1 MAKYQAGEN
10 TKKKILEESK
20 AVFYHKGYEET
31 SYDDIAKRANVNR
44 ALIPYHYKKKSDL
57 ALAVY
62 NSFVEKYVKIRDE
75 IAKGRHRE
83 TKLVIGILLFYR
95 LLLDDKA
102 LRFVNFVLGEDSYQD
117 RLVWGESVMYEKA
130 LADGVSYGSA
140 QWNML
145 IHMICGMDN
154 EIIHMMYRKEYT
166 DIHELGRE
174 MIRLFFPAL
183 GYSVQHADKIFENV
197 SLLLDSYTFVV
208 SEKFE
213 ITVFT
218 DKNQSVYV

>member
-20 AVFYHKGYEET
+20 VVFYHKGYEEA

-62 NSFVEKYVKIRDE
+62 DSFVEQYVKIRDE

-95 LLLDDKA
+95 LLLDEKA

-140 QWNML
+140 EWNML

-183 GYSVQHADKIFENV
+183 GYSVQHADKVFENV
-197 SLLLDSYTFVV
+197 SFLLDSYTFVI

-213 ITVFT
+213 ITVFAH
-218 DKNQSVYV
+218 KNQSVFA